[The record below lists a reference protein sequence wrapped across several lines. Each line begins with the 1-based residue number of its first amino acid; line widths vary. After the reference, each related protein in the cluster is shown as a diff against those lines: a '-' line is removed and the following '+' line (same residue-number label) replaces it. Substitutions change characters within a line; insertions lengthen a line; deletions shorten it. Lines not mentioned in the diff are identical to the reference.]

1 LPGSPERA
9 TFALGGSCAHKPDP
23 PIPISTLACRIE
35 MLVYRQSAFGRHDF
49 HILAVRRIRRDRFC
63 AYYLPALRA
72 FQVHL
77 LVFSSLVFHGYG
89 QPKLLPL
96 LAVAV
101 FGTYL
106 FLLLALRNRQIW
118 LPVGI
123 TFNLVLL
130 AFFKYKLC
138 LSIRPLQASP
148 PSPRLISC

>member
-1 LPGSPERA
+1 M
-9 TFALGGSCAHKPDP
+9 TFTSW
-23 PIPISTLACRIE
+23 
-35 MLVYRQSAFGRHDF
+35 QFGVF
-49 HILAVRRIRRDRFC
+49 AVFVFG

-77 LVFSSLVFHGYG
+77 LVFSSLAFYGYG
-89 QPKLLPL
+89 QPELLPL

-106 FLLLALRNRQIW
+106 FL
-118 LPVGI
+118 
-123 TFNLVLL
+123 LL